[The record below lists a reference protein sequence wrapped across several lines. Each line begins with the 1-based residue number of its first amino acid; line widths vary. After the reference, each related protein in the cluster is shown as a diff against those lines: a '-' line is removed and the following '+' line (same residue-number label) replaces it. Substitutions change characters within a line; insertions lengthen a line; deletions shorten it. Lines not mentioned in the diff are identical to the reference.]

1 MSILDPTRLPPN
13 LGPLDP
19 SVLSELQTR
28 TTTAEQAIAKLTTQ
42 LEQLNA
48 NFASHAHQYANP
60 VSGMSNYESFLATP
74 DNYKD
79 LLVHYTVPNTP
90 TEVQSTTETFVIPV
104 PGPTPIEG

>member
-1 MSILDPTRLPPN
+1 
-13 LGPLDP
+13 
-19 SVLSELQTR
+19 
-28 TTTAEQAIAKLTTQ
+28 
-42 LEQLNA
+42 
-48 NFASHAHQYANP
+48 
-60 VSGMSNYESFLATP
+60 MSNYESFLATP